1 MNRTLRVLRE
11 QNNYSQAAVASY
23 LGISRQMYIKYE
35 NGDVEPPV
43 KIVTELANF
52 YRVPY
57 DIIIEDKLNIQEKIT
72 TAQPRHVEYKI
83 AENDVFFQAS
93 EPAVVYGTAAPAMD
107 SYTESETKSQK
118 NNSETESSYY
128 LKTILDMLPKL
139 IYKEQLQVLE
149 KISGMVQKN
158 TEEKLKPNKEMHSF
172 KKLTEYA
179 DSLHLTSNE
188 RGWSREEIYDRE
200 ICKNR

>member
-1 MNRTLRVLRE
+1 MNQTLRNLRE

-43 KIVTELANF
+43 KIIAELANF

-57 DIIIEDKLNIQEKIT
+57 DVIIEDKLNQQKNETST
-72 TAQPRHVEYKI
+72 TPKPVDYKI
-83 AENDVFFQAS
+83 DETDTELQAS
-93 EPAVVYGTAAPAMD
+93 EPAVVYGTAAPAKD
-107 SYTESETKSQK
+107 SYTESEI
-118 NNSETESSYY
+118 EPSYY

-139 IYKEQLQVLE
+139 IYKEQLKVLE
-149 KISGMVQKN
+149 KISGMVQKA
-158 TEEKLKPNKEMHSF
+158 TEEKLKPNKQMQNF
-172 KKLTEYA
+172 NALKEYA